1 MPLFEEITYNKYA
14 YFVEMAVIV
23 NLLTQLPATKENIQ
37 AAQKRLAG
45 LEAIYDKIYPS
56 TL

>member
-1 MPLFEEITYNKYA
+1 MPLFEEITHDKYA
-14 YFVEMAVIV
+14 YFVEVSVIV
-23 NLLTQLPATKENIQ
+23 NLLTQLPATKENIH
-37 AAQKRLAG
+37 AAQKRLSG